1 MNRPWACLLICAAG
15 FASPVAG
22 AEPEAEQG
30 VEREQGIERERIAR
44 RRAEVEARL
53 TQRLAVCR
61 ERFAVTDCI
70 EDAERERRMALAPLR
85 RQANELDDVQRR
97 QRAALRLE
105 AIRGKTSEARARD
118 TEAEVRELAASQR
131 KAIVAPAD
139 EVAPSSSTAG
149 EVKQKPARSGVVT
162 PRPPA
167 GKGRVGLRQKEA
179 AHPGALEAR
188 QKEAQAHR
196 EAVTQRNLER
206 ARRGKPAAP
215 LPVP

>member
-1 MNRPWACLLICAAG
+1 MNRPWACLLLCAAG
-15 FASPVAG
+15 FASPIAG
-22 AEPEAEQG
+22 ADPDAEQE
-30 VEREQGIERERIAR
+30 VEREQGIERERIATQ
-44 RRAEVEARL
+44 RAEVEAKL

-97 QRAALRLE
+97 QRAARRLD
-105 AIRGKTSEARARD
+105 AIRSKTSEARARD
-118 TEAEVRELAASQR
+118 TEAEVRELATSQR

-139 EVAPSSSTAG
+139 DVAPSSAAAR
-149 EVKQKPARSGVVT
+149 EVKEKPARSGVAT
-162 PRPPA
+162 PRPRA
-167 GKGRVGLRQKEA
+167 VKGRAGLRQKDA
-179 AHPGALEAR
+179 ARQGALEAR

-206 ARRGKPAAP
+206 ARRGKTAAP